1 MVLTL
6 FIALSIE
13 VQRDAELKGLTM
25 NVADIMTENPVTI
38 RKEATL
44 FAALQAMEDV
54 ACHHL
59 PVIGSEGHVIGIISD
74 HDCRRALNW
83 PYLWHERWQDDEL
96 VKKLTVGKVMTPAPI
111 IIEPDAPAHEAARL
125 MLYHNVRCLPV
136 MRAETLIGI
145 ITTSD
150 ILMAFMNHAKRAE
163 TMPDSS
169 NMHP

>member
-1 MVLTL
+1 
-6 FIALSIE
+6 
-13 VQRDAELKGLTM
+13 M

-38 RKEATL
+38 TKEANL
-44 FAALQAMEDV
+44 YEALQAMSQV

-59 PVIGSEGHVIGIISD
+59 PVLGSEGHVVGIISD

-83 PYLWHERWQDDEL
+83 PYLWHERWQDDAL
-96 VKKLTVGKVMTPAPI
+96 AKRLTVGAVMTPAPI

-150 ILMAFMNHAKRAE
+150 ILMAFINASKRSE
-163 TMPDSS
+163 SVSTSS
-169 NMHP
+169 AMR